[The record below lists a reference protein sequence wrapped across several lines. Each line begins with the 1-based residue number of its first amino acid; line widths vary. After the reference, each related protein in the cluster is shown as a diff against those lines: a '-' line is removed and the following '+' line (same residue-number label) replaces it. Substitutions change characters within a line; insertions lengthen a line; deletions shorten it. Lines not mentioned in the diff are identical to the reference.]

1 MKKKFMVIINHST
14 DDHDRANLAIIFV
27 AAMLADDV
35 DVVLTL
41 MFEGALLSKKGVGE
55 TIVGRNMT
63 PGREI
68 FPLILESRIPI
79 YVCAPCAKNMGV
91 TEAELVPGARLV
103 TAPTVIAEMHDREVV
118 SF

>member
-14 DDHDRANLAIIFV
+14 DDHDRANVALAFV
-27 AAMLADDV
+27 AAMLVDDV
-35 DVVLTL
+35 DVVMTL
-41 MFEGALLSKKGVGE
+41 MFEGARLGKKGVGE
-55 TIVGRNMT
+55 TIVGRNIT

-68 FPLILESRIPI
+68 FPLIIEAQIPI

-91 TEAELVPGARLV
+91 CEADLVPGARMV
-103 TAPTVIAEMHDREVV
+103 TAPTVIAEMHDRQVI